1 MKKIFFCLLFIPLL
15 ASGQESFNMNV
26 FSNYDDPA
34 LPTRSGLEYND
45 CWAFRH
51 DNGTEV
57 AIIGGTEDILF
68 FDITSPANPVLI
80 YTYHV
85 LNMPSGTVNQSV
97 WRDFKT
103 YGNYLYAS
111 ADEGTSGLLIFNMS
125 QVPASITMVKQTVA
139 FWNRTHNIFID
150 ETNGMLY
157 AAGSNSVSNGLVI
170 LDLTGSPAN
179 PSLESNVPLTSLGGG
194 YVHDVY
200 VRDGIAY
207 CSHGGLAKIH
217 IYDFSD
223 LPAFSLIGSIDNY
236 PGTGYNHSS
245 WLNEQGT
252 ALVMCDE
259 THGSPVK
266 LVDVT
271 DPTDISSDDFK
282 TFSSELLGP
291 DAPGSS
297 IAHNP
302 FVLSN
307 LAYIAYYHEGVQVFD
322 ITDPDNIELFAYYD
336 TNPDNVDY
344 FGYKGCWGVY
354 PFLPSGVIVASDVN
368 NGLFLMELINPPL
381 AVTFLTFDAFRENK
395 TVKLEWTIANASF
408 GNLFNIMRSTDG
420 GVTFQTIGSVDLSEG
435 ISEYEF
441 IDQNIAG
448 STNYVYRVDFI
459 QTDGSKITSPIRYV
473 RTAPSEKFFNVVN
486 PISSSLQIQLLKPVE
501 SVDLSVFNMEG
512 KIVWQQQVAQ
522 PSSNMEFSMI
532 DLPVGQYALV
542 IKWEGGSENLI
553 IGKIN

>member
-1 MKKIFFCLLFIPLL
+1 MKKIFFCLLIIPMLS
-15 ASGQESFNMNV
+15 SGQESFNMTL

-51 DNGTEV
+51 ANGTEV

-80 YTYHV
+80 YSHHV
-85 LNMPSGTVNQSV
+85 VNMPSGTVNQSV

-111 ADEGTSGLLIFNMS
+111 ADEGTSGLLIFDLS
-125 QVPASITMVKQTVA
+125 QVPTSITMVKQTVA
-139 FWNRTHNIFID
+139 FWNKTHNIFID
-150 ETNGMLY
+150 EANGMLY

-170 LDLTGSPAN
+170 VDLVGNPAN
-179 PSLESNVPLTSLGGG
+179 PSLENNVPLTSLGGG
-194 YVHDVY
+194 YVHDVH

-207 CSHGGLAKIH
+207 CSHGSLAKIQ
-217 IYDFSD
+217 IYDFSN

-291 DAPGSS
+291 GAPGSS

-302 FVLSN
+302 FVMTN
-307 LAYIAYYHEGVQVFD
+307 LAYIAYYHDGVQVFD
-322 ITDPDNIELFAYYD
+322 ITDPDNIDVFAYYD

-344 FGYKGCWGVY
+344 LGYKGCWGVY

-368 NGLFLMELINPPL
+368 NGLFLMQLINPPL
-381 AVTFLTFDAFRENK
+381 AVTFVSFNAFKEEK
-395 TVKLEWTIANASF
+395 SVKLEWTIANASF
-408 GNLFNIMRSTDG
+408 GNLFEIKRSTDG

-435 ISEYEF
+435 KSDYEF
-441 IDQNIAG
+441 LDQYPAA

-459 QTDGSKITSPIRYV
+459 QTDGSKIKSPIRYV
-473 RTAPSEKFFNVVN
+473 RTAPSEKIFNIVN
-486 PISSSLQIQLLKPVE
+486 PINSSLQIQVLQPVE

-512 KIVWQQQVAQ
+512 QSVWHQQVAQ
-522 PSSNMEFSMI
+522 PSSTLEFGMH
-532 DLPVGQYALV
+532 DLPVGQYVLV